1 MISYSLKE
9 LKFDADELFQM
20 LRTFIFKQTKQEQ
33 GTNNMP
39 LIYRYNAELEKGKL
53 WDSIVELTNRFIYE
67 LRRVVTALEK
77 QVDILQSKLEWEM
90 HVVTGEFMHLIE
102 LLRKMAE
109 SLQLLVLEK
118 NSYVTWMETE
128 TKGRFIQQFYMHSL
142 FILVKDLLMNF
153 NRKKSVIFTS
163 ATLTVNDTFDYIKRN
178 LVYMIS
184 LQIL

>member
-1 MISYSLKE
+1 M
-9 LKFDADELFQM
+9 
-20 LRTFIFKQTKQEQ
+20 
-33 GTNNMP
+33 
-39 LIYRYNAELEKGKL
+39 
-53 WDSIVELTNRFIYE
+53 
-67 LRRVVTALEK
+67 
-77 QVDILQSKLEWEM
+77 DILQSKLEWEM

-153 NRKKSVIFTS
+153 
-163 ATLTVNDTFDYIKRN
+163 
-178 LVYMIS
+178 
-184 LQIL
+184 

>member
-1 MISYSLKE
+1 M
-9 LKFDADELFQM
+9 
-20 LRTFIFKQTKQEQ
+20 
-33 GTNNMP
+33 
-39 LIYRYNAELEKGKL
+39 

-128 TKGRFIQQFYMHSL
+128 TKGTIHSTVLYAQPVHIGERFADEFLTEKRVL
-142 FILVKDLLMNF
+142 FLHP
-153 NRKKSVIFTS
+153 
-163 ATLTVNDTFDYIKRN
+163 
-178 LVYMIS
+178 
-184 LQIL
+184 QH